1 MKHASPGHA
10 MVYKLARNTTEPSHF
25 CLVCASY
32 SRHIYLT
39 VLSRGMSRFVVFSA
53 LTLLCLSVFT
63 APIGVVAS
71 PWSPQ
76 GDVCKQIAASI
87 SPASEVFYPSEF
99 YNFYYSITCLPK
111 LTSATCRKT
120 VPPTTMIII
129 TTPPPVRSL
138 VSVP

>member
-1 MKHASPGHA
+1 

-71 PWSPQ
+71 PWPSQ

-99 YNFYYSITCLPK
+99 YNFYYSIPAEAYLGDV
-111 LTSATCRKT
+111 RKIA
-120 VPPTTMIII
+120 PPTTMIII